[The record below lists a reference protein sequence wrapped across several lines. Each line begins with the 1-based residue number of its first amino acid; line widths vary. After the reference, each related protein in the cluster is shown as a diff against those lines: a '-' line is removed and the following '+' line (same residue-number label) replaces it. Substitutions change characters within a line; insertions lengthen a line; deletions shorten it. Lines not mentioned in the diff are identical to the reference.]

1 MKVLIIG
8 GLGNLGSRITDYLL
22 GKVEKIIVS
31 TRKRNLKNYF
41 SNKSVNFI
49 KIYWS
54 QKFIDNLVK
63 DLDVIIFA
71 AGFNAKDSVLKKKDA
86 FDFSKY
92 SMNLITKALSKY
104 PIKTFIFIS
113 TAHVYSSRLCGK
125 INEDTKTKN
134 NHPYAKSKLISE
146 NILLKNIDIKKTNLK
161 IIRLSNAVGYSLF
174 KDNKV
179 WNLFVNNVV
188 RQSITKKRVLIN
200 SSSLTRRNFIAISE
214 VCRFILYILENQNY
228 LRKRKILNLGYN
240 KSYSLKEM
248 TTKIQRLSKN
258 NNIKFDINY
267 KNNINT
273 KENYKLDYNSKYI
286 AHSKYKVKNR
296 LNYEI
301 DIMIKKTNQWYN

>member
-258 NNIKFDINY
+258 YNIKFDINY

>member
-146 NILLKNIDIKKTNLK
+146 NILLKNIDTKKTNLK

-258 NNIKFDINY
+258 YNIKFDIKY